1 MSSTASCPEPSLEQK
16 LEFLALPSHYPEQPS
31 GVEVIETHM
40 SWVFL
45 TGRYAYKLKKPVQY
59 DFLDFRLLSARRFY
73 CEEELRLNRRLAASV
88 YLCIVPLTQLPTGEL
103 ALAGEGNTVEW
114 LVKMRRLPENLVL
127 EQCLQRHSIPAGS
140 LQMLADRLAKF
151 YGQCQP
157 AAVSAQQYRER
168 LRNNIESTASD
179 LCQMP
184 ERLPLGLIRQAA
196 NGLLA
201 LLQAQPGLFDARV
214 QAGRIVEG
222 HGDLRLGHVYLED
235 EPVIVDC
242 LEFSIEL
249 RTLDAADDVAFL
261 SLECERLGAPK
272 EGELIF
278 ALYSAA
284 ASDCVPPQLL
294 HFYQAYRACLR
305 ARIALWHL
313 KEAQFRNS
321 PKWKL
326 QAQHY
331 LELACRHSMQCR

>member
-1 MSSTASCPEPSLEQK
+1 
-16 LEFLALPSHYPEQPS
+16 
-31 GVEVIETHM
+31 
-40 SWVFL
+40 
-45 TGRYAYKLKKPVQY
+45 
-59 DFLDFRLLSARRFY
+59 LLSARRFY
-73 CEEELRLNRRLAASV
+73 CVEELRLNRRLAASV
-88 YLCIVPLTQLPTGEL
+88 YLCNVPMTQRPTCGL

-114 LVKMRRLPENLVL
+114 LVKMRRLPENLAL
-127 EQCLQRHSIPAGS
+127 EQCLQRHSIPAGA
-140 LQMLADRLAKF
+140 LQRLADRLAKF

-157 AAVSAQQYRER
+157 VALTAQQYRQR
-168 LRNNIESTASD
+168 LLNNIESTVRD

-184 ERLPLGLIRQAA
+184 ERLPLVLIRQAA

-201 LLQAQPGLFDARV
+201 LLRAQPEMFDARV

-222 HGDLRLGHVYLED
+222 HGDLRPGHVYLEAV
-235 EPVIVDC
+235 PVIVDC

-249 RTLDAADDVAFL
+249 RTLDTADDVAFL
-261 SLECERLGAPK
+261 CLECERLGAPK

-284 ASDCVPPQLL
+284 AGDCVPPPLL

-321 PKWKL
+321 PKWPL
-326 QAQHY
+326 QARHY